1 MDYGHYDE
9 NGHPVFN
16 TDDWKDEVWHQIFP
30 GDHSEK
36 HDLSTLIDE
45 TAHDL
50 SKERRK
56 EEDSQEE
63 EREEEEEGEEEM
75 PTTTPPQET
84 GPVCVITNLR
94 VF

>member
-1 MDYGHYDE
+1 MEYGHYDE

-30 GDHSEK
+30 GDHSER

-45 TAHDL
+45 TTHDL
-50 SKERRK
+50 SKER
-56 EEDSQEE
+56 EE
-63 EREEEEEGEEEM
+63 EEEEEEEGEEEM
-75 PTTTPPQET
+75 STTTPPQET

>member
-50 SKERRK
+50 SKER
-56 EEDSQEE
+56 
-63 EREEEEEGEEEM
+63 EEEEEGEEEM
-75 PTTTPPQET
+75 PTTTTPQET